1 MLSVLSVLI
10 AHYDISVLRCTLVC
24 ISVLINVSLFQI
36 TLPLHTKSTLVYHV
50 HEGTQYTL

>member
-10 AHYDISVLRCTLVC
+10 AHYDISVHRCTLVS
-24 ISVLINVSLFQI
+24 ISVLINVIFFQK
-36 TLPLHTKSTLVYHV
+36 TLPLHTISTLVYYV